1 MNRLTNFVSL
11 YKRFFWSLEKQ
22 ARKAGVN
29 MGKHNA
35 VSSHFWSSEPYLISV
50 GSHCQITEGVR
61 FYTHGGAGA
70 VRRKYPSFDTFGKI
84 IIGDYVYIGSG
95 AKILPGCIVGD
106 NVLIAAGSVVT
117 KSIPSNVVV
126 AGNPAKIIGSIDEYI
141 QRNLQYNTNSKYMNY
156 IEKKEL
162 LLSLPEEKFIKK
174 DYLKLPSNLGSIEY

>member
-1 MNRLTNFVSL
+1 
-11 YKRFFWSLEKQ
+11 
-22 ARKAGVN
+22 

-35 VSSHFWSSEPYLISV
+35 VSSHFGSSEPYLISV

-61 FYTHGGAGA
+61 FYTHGGADA

-156 IEKKEL
+156 IEKKSYYYHCRKKNL
-162 LLSLPEEKFIKK
+162 LKRTI
-174 DYLKLPSNLGSIEY
+174 